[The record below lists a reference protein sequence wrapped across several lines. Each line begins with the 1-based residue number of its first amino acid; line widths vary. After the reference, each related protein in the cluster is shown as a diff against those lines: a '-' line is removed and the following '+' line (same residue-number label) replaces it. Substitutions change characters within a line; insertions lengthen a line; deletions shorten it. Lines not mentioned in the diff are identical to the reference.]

1 MISSKTNFLRLF
13 IHTSLFSLTFF
24 TTTLAGVQWLNKDP
38 FELSNF
44 SLGLPYSISILLMLS
59 AHEFGH
65 YFAARYHNIDTTLPY
80 YIPAPPFL
88 INPFGTMGA
97 VIRIRSTTKTAL
109 EIFDIG
115 IVGPIAGFIVTVGI
129 LFYGLF
135 TLPGTEYLFNIHP
148 EYRLLDQIPEH
159 GFSFGNSLLFF
170 GFSKLVASNVY
181 FPPMNEIYHYPYLCV
196 GWFGL
201 FVTSLNLMP
210 VGQLD
215 GGHILYALVG
225 GKKQRFIARLFF
237 YFLISLGLISIVP
250 IWQTESL
257 PGSAGWLLWAA
268 ILYFLIKLNHPE
280 IPFVEE
286 LTPKRKILGWITFLI
301 FILTFTPVPFLEY

>member
-13 IHTSLFSLTFF
+13 IHASLFLITFF

-65 YFAARYHNIDTTLPY
+65 YFAARYHNINTTLPY
-80 YIPAPPFL
+80 YIPAPPFI

-97 VIRIRSTTKTAL
+97 VIRIRSTTKTAI

-115 IVGPIAGFIVTVGI
+115 IAGPVAGFIVTIII

-135 TLPGTEYLFNIHP
+135 TLPDVEYIFNIHP
-148 EYRLLDQIPEH
+148 EYQLLNQIPEQ

-170 GFSKLVASNVY
+170 GFSKLVPSNGY

-225 GKKQRFIARLFF
+225 GKKQRLFARLFF
-237 YFLISLGLISIVP
+237 YFLVILGILSFLP
-250 IWQTESL
+250 IWGTKSL
-257 PGSAGWLLWAA
+257 PGSIGWLLWAV
-268 ILYFLIKLNHPE
+268 ILYFFIKLDHPE

-286 LTPKRKILGWITFLI
+286 LTFKRKILGWIIFLI
-301 FILTFTPVPFLEY
+301 FILTFIPVPFIEY